1 MLPLLVITQPEAD
14 QRINIKDEAGKNIE
28 DKGKDDNAN
37 LHKGTF
43 YTY

>member
-28 DKGKDDNAN
+28 DKGRDAN
-37 LHKGTF
+37 GSIYKTTF
-43 YTY
+43 N